1 MKKQTPKRKTEA
13 KTPQPGT
20 AREPQ
25 AVYQPGSPSSVPA
38 NLYAKG
44 VTEPAEFTPEEFE
57 SLIAEAEAGPFY
69 TLEESDRIFE
79 AWEKE
84 FLKKHGINP

>member
-1 MKKQTPKRKTEA
+1 MKKQTSKRKTEA
-13 KTPQPGT
+13 KTPQPGRV
-20 AREPQ
+20 REPQ
-25 AVYQPGSPSSVPA
+25 AVYQSGSSSAAVTS
-38 NLYAKG
+38 LYVKG

-69 TLEESDRIFE
+69 TLEESDRMFE